1 MLAWLGLLQVMAG
14 FACGRKV
21 LNLPSTYISGYLLPF
36 TIEVLVAVNFQP
48 GHVLSYRFGRLVRC
62 YNL

>member
-1 MLAWLGLLQVMAG
+1 MAG

-21 LNLPSTYISGYLLPF
+21 LNLPSAYISGYLIPF

-48 GHVLSYRFGRLVRC
+48 GHALSYRFGGLVRC
-62 YNL
+62 SNL